1 MLTTRIVL
9 ILVILLPAM
18 LAHAQPETPKIKSL
32 GEDVKGIVYNREFA
46 TDFKIH
52 TQGMG
57 LGVNFGRL
65 ITYYKTRY
73 LNFSLSEIKHPRE
86 YRQSFDFRIPAAGRV
101 SRSFIYGKQN
111 QLFTLHGGFGE
122 KRYFSE
128 KALNRGLAVGIS
140 YSAGPALG
148 LLKPYYLDLIR
159 YQEPDFSN
167 FFVRSESYSED
178 NADKFLDIN
187 SIYGASGILKG
198 LNEIKIVPGG
208 HAKFAVHLDWG
219 AFDEFVKAVEA
230 GVMVDLFFRSM
241 PLMVAPIPGSNTDNQ
256 MLFVNFFVNL
266 QLGKRR

>member
-1 MLTTRIVL
+1 MNKLLPIFAIVL
-9 ILVILLPAM
+9 
-18 LAHAQPETPKIKSL
+18 LAGPLQAQQETPRINSL
-32 GEDVKGIVYNREFA
+32 GDEAKGIVYNREFA
-46 TDFKIH
+46 VDFKIH
-52 TQGMG
+52 TQG
-57 LGVNFGRL
+57 LGVGVNLGRL

-73 LNFSLSEIKHPRE
+73 VNFSITEIKHPRE
-86 YRQSFDFRIPAAGRV
+86 YRQSFDFRVPAAGRV

-111 QLFTLHGGFGE
+111 QLFTLHGGIGE

-128 KALNRGLAVGIS
+128 KALNRGLAVGVS
-140 YSAGPALG
+140 YSLGPALG

-167 FFVRSESYSED
+167 FFVRSESYSES

-187 SIYGASGILKG
+187 SIYGASGVLKG
-198 LNEIKIVPGG
+198 LDELRIVPGG

-230 GVMVDLFFRSM
+230 GVMLDVFFQQM
-241 PLMVAPIPGSNTDNQ
+241 PLMVETPQTEEMDNQ
-256 MLFVNFFVNL
+256 MLFINFFVNL

>member
-1 MLTTRIVL
+1 MLTNRINL
-9 ILVILLPAM
+9 ILAFLFPVLLG
-18 LAHAQPETPKIKSL
+18 HAQPETPSIKSL
-32 GEDVKGIVYNREFA
+32 GEDAKGIVYNREFA

-57 LGVNFGRL
+57 IGVNLGKL

-73 LNFSLSEIKHPRE
+73 LNFSITEIKHPRE

-167 FFVRSESYSED
+167 FFVRSESYSES

-198 LNEIKIVPGG
+198 LNEIQIVPGG

-230 GVMVDLFFRSM
+230 GVMLDVFFRQM
-241 PLMVAPIPGSNTDNQ
+241 PLMVETAQTADIDNQ